1 MHVLTVIYKDL
12 ISKISYSK
20 INIIMIIIFSILHFV
35 GCGAG
40 GKKKYLAC

>member
-20 INIIMIIIFSILHFV
+20 INIMIIIFSILHFV
-35 GCGAG
+35 GSGAG